1 MTEQILSPWIKCPQ
15 AQMAHQTV
23 TAIDTRLSTVET
35 VVAIEREE
43 NHVQTDFDCFVPGI
57 YFGRP
62 VPCARLR
69 ASPSASSGPS

>member
-1 MTEQILSPWIKCPQ
+1 
-15 AQMAHQTV
+15 MAHQTV

-62 VPCARLR
+62 VPCALCPPTRITIGIV
-69 ASPSASSGPS
+69 GPIMNQ